1 MPFWYQYVELAYR
14 TSELIWETPTQIL
27 TNLIYRVLDGSGV
40 VLELVCE
47 NVRKYLKTRED
58 TVK

>member
-1 MPFWYQYVELAYR
+1 MPFWYQYVELVYR

-27 TNLIYRVLDGSGV
+27 TNLNYRVLDGSGV

>member
-1 MPFWYQYVELAYR
+1 MPFWYQYVELVYR